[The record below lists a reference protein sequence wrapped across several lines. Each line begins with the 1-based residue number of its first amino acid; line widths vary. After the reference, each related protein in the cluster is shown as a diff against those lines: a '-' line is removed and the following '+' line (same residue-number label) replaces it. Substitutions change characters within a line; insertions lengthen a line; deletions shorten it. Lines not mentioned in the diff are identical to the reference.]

1 MAAMRILLAALSA
14 AVLSLVA
21 TLPVHAQQGGIGV
34 PQIEQYFNGIR
45 SLKARF
51 VQSNPNGSVVQ
62 GTLYVRRP
70 GRMRFEYDAPSQLK
84 IVADGRQVTMWDN
97 ATRDFGQWPIGW
109 TAASFLVK
117 DPLVLSGD
125 LQVEKLERVN
135 GMLEA
140 TMSQARKPQEGKVIV
155 RLGENPLLL
164 RGWTI
169 IDNRGNR
176 VTVSLSDM
184 QTGLQLADS
193 LFKNESGR

>member
-1 MAAMRILLAALSA
+1 MPAMRILLAALSA
-14 AVLSLVA
+14 AVLSLLA
-21 TLPVHAQQGGIGV
+21 TLPAHAQQGGIGV
-34 PQIEQYFNGIR
+34 PQIEQYFNGIK

-155 RLGENPLLL
+155 RLGENPFLL

-169 IDNRGNR
+169 VDNRGNR

-193 LFKNESGR
+193 LFKDESGR

>member
-14 AVLSLVA
+14 AVLSLLA

-34 PQIEQYFNGIR
+34 PQIEQYFNGIK

-193 LFKNESGR
+193 LFRDESGR

>member
-14 AVLSLVA
+14 AVLSLLA
-21 TLPVHAQQGGIGV
+21 ALPVHAQQGGIGV

-193 LFKNESGR
+193 LFKDESGR

>member
-1 MAAMRILLAALSA
+1 MPAMRILLAAFSA
-14 AVLSLVA
+14 AIVSLLA
-21 TLPVHAQQGGIGV
+21 TLPLHAQQGGIGV
-34 PQIEQYFNGIR
+34 PQIEQYFNGIK

-84 IVADGRQVTMWDN
+84 IVADGYQVTMWDN

-155 RLGENPLLL
+155 RLAENPLLL

-169 IDNRGNR
+169 VDNRGNR

>member
-14 AVLSLVA
+14 AVLSLLA

-84 IVADGRQVTMWDN
+84 IVADGWQVTMWDN

-155 RLGENPLLL
+155 RLAENPLLL

>member
-1 MAAMRILLAALSA
+1 MAVMRIFLAALSA
-14 AVLSLVA
+14 VVLSLLA
-21 TLPVHAQQGGIGV
+21 MLPAEAQQGGVGV

-84 IVADGRQVTMWDN
+84 IVADGWQVTMWDN

-155 RLGENPLLL
+155 RLAENPLLL

-169 IDNRGNR
+169 VDNRGNR
-176 VTVSLSDM
+176 VTVSLSEL

>member
-1 MAAMRILLAALSA
+1 MAAMRILLTALSA
-14 AVLSLVA
+14 AVLSLLA
-21 TLPVHAQQGGIGV
+21 MLPAQAQQGGIGV
-34 PQIEQYFNGIR
+34 PQIEQYFNAIR

-140 TMSQARKPQEGKVIV
+140 TMSQA
-155 RLGENPLLL
+155 
-164 RGWTI
+164 
-169 IDNRGNR
+169 
-176 VTVSLSDM
+176 
-184 QTGLQLADS
+184 
-193 LFKNESGR
+193 SGRRKAR

>member
-14 AVLSLVA
+14 AVLSLLA
-21 TLPVHAQQGGIGV
+21 TLPVHAQQGGVGV